1 MPGLTCAN
9 LRPCLRL
16 KEKHQSGDDSGD
28 DEDGYA
34 LSGQVAAKVAQNE
47 LGLFIDA
54 LSAGHVEKTND
65 RDYEVEERCELTPRE
80 RKRSEILENL

>member
-1 MPGLTCAN
+1 MN
-9 LRPCLRL
+9 LRPCLRF
-16 KEKHQSGDDSGD
+16 KEKHQPGDDSGD

-34 LSGQVAAKVAQNE
+34 HPRQVAAKVAQNE